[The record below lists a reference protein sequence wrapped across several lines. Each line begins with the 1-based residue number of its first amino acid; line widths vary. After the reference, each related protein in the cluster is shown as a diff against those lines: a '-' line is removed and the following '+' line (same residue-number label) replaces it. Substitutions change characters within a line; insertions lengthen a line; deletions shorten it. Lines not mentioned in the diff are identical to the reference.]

1 MATFLYRLG
10 RASFRHRRL
19 VLVGWLVLLA
29 GLGGA
34 ALAFKGPTS
43 SNFTMPGTESQQA
56 LDLLKRDFPAAIDDL
71 VREASALPGVVGA
84 LDPFVA
90 RAVSPDGRYALV
102 QVQFAEPL
110 DEITKAQRAAY
121 ERTGSAARAAGLR
134 VEHGGEVTGGEP
146 EIGGTESLGVAV
158 ALV

>member
-19 VLVGWLVLLA
+19 VLVGGLGLLA
-29 GLGGA
+29 GLGAA

-56 LDLLKRDFPAAIDDL
+56 LDLLKRDFPEASGATGTIVVAAPEGNGLMTRKAAIDEL

-84 LDPFVA
+84 VDPFVA
-90 RAVSPDGRYALV
+90 RAVTP
-102 QVQFAEPL
+102 
-110 DEITKAQRAAY
+110 
-121 ERTGSAARAAGLR
+121 
-134 VEHGGEVTGGEP
+134 
-146 EIGGTESLGVAV
+146 
-158 ALV
+158 

>member
-29 GLGGA
+29 ALGAA

-56 LDLLKRDFPAAIDDL
+56 LDLLQREFPEASGATGMIVVAAPEQGGLMARKAAIDDL

-84 LDPFVA
+84 LDPFIA
-90 RAVSPDGRYALV
+90 RAVSPDG
-102 QVQFAEPL
+102 
-110 DEITKAQRAAY
+110 
-121 ERTGSAARAAGLR
+121 
-134 VEHGGEVTGGEP
+134 
-146 EIGGTESLGVAV
+146 
-158 ALV
+158 